1 MVVLSSVVECRA
13 YGAFTGWW
21 LIAIILVS
29 TALMQATQNAGDLWI
44 TYWVDHVDDAL
55 HSTSFY
61 LVRLF
66 INHVVKAEY
75 I

>member
-1 MVVLSSVVECRA
+1 MVVLSWVVEFSA

-21 LIAIILVS
+21 LIAIILMS
-29 TALMQATQNAGDLWI
+29 TTLMQATQNGGDLWL

-61 LVRLF
+61 LVRLVF
-66 INHVVKAEY
+66 ESRTQ
-75 I
+75 